1 MVVFTTLNTD
11 SALRV
16 VDKAKAANSGI
27 SRRLTCC
34 LIDYYRIFV
43 DYSEIAI
50 NLLKSSMA
58 QVLCY

>member
-34 LIDYYRIFV
+34 LIVYYRIFV

-50 NLLKSSMA
+50 NLL
-58 QVLCY
+58 